1 MKTSKGKF
9 HLGNLVLSM
18 LTIFMFICYA
28 IHFAA
33 LRVSTHK
40 DENNNTVINFDSVNV
55 RNDFLAYPFNND
67 TKVTNDNV
75 QNVLDASLVIFSIFY
90 MALIWLLVY
99 KNEDNNSI

>member
-1 MKTSKGKF
+1 MLSSDSKNIFSSQNITTFVGKTYPCWGVKIIA
-9 HLGNLVLSM
+9 LLS
-18 LTIFMFICYA
+18 L
-28 IHFAA
+28 
-33 LRVSTHK
+33 
-40 DENNNTVINFDSVNV
+40 
-55 RNDFLAYPFNND
+55 NDFLAYPFNND